1 MFVTLRCLSYDDYT
15 KKMRSDTYRYTLE
28 RCIGDD
34 AYYYGE
40 DWLVIKN
47 YFDGASTAF
56 VIQKGAL

>member
-1 MFVTLRCLSYDDYT
+1 MPSYVFIP
-15 KKMRSDTYRYTLE
+15 KKCGANTYRYTLE

-40 DWLVIKN
+40 DWLVIKK

-56 VIQKGAL
+56 VIKKEHDNVLPN